1 MQKQYKESHDVYI
14 SYRDGKKKDM
24 AAVEEELKGLA
35 KDIPAALLGKYQ
47 TKRSER
53 IFPILCEIKGDRCA
67 KCGMELSLAGKEKLA
82 KEGVVECEN
91 CHRFLYKK

>member
-1 MQKQYKESHDVYI
+1 
-14 SYRDGKKKDM
+14 M

-53 IFPILCEIKGDRCA
+53 IFPILCEIKGDR
-67 KCGMELSLAGKEKLA
+67 
-82 KEGVVECEN
+82 
-91 CHRFLYKK
+91 